1 MKRTPPLSSF
11 LFATIRIRAL
21 ATVILG
27 LILTLG
33 LAASAQSGH
42 GPRDTAALASAGSNI
57 NTDTTFQAA
66 VSYGSGGYQATSV
79 AVADVNGDGIPD
91 LIVAHACES
100 STNCNYG
107 AIGVLL
113 GNGDGTFQPAVAY
126 SSGGDE
132 ATGVT
137 VADVNQDGKPDLIV
151 SNFCVNSLN
160 CSSTGEYGGVAVL
173 LGNGDGTFQ
182 AAVSYSSTGYYTF
195 GVAVADVN
203 GDGKPDI
210 ALANDW
216 IAYGNAFGSAS
227 VLLANGSG
235 GFEPGMT
242 YAAGAGVDTHAV
254 AIADVNGD
262 GKPDL
267 LLANA
272 QFNQYGAS
280 VAVLLG
286 NGDGTFQ
293 TAVNYNSG
301 GDVADSV
308 AVADINGDGNADIV
322 VGNACNLEND
332 HCYQG
337 AGSVGVL
344 LGNGDGTFQPV
355 VLYGSGGYSGNSVT
369 SNSLAV
375 VDVNRDGKLD
385 LIVANYCGFNS
396 CGEQSPGIVAV
407 LWGNGDGTFQNAVSY
422 GSGGDAASSVA
433 VADFNGDGLPD
444 LVVANYCMSSG
455 DCSSSVVGVLLG
467 AYAQTITFTTNAP
480 SRALV
485 GRSFTVAATGG
496 GSGNPVIFT
505 SAGSCS
511 NAGPTYTMTSGKG
524 TCEVIANQA
533 GNSQYGPAPQVTE
546 SVIATQSSPVRR

>member
-1 MKRTPPLSSF
+1 MKRTAPFFPF
-11 LFATIRIRAL
+11 LFPKLRSRAF
-21 ATVILG
+21 APVTLG
-27 LILTLG
+27 LIFTLG
-33 LAASAQSGH
+33 LAASAQSS
-42 GPRDTAALASAGSNI
+42 RAAGGNVD
-57 NTDTTFQAA
+57 TDTSFHAA

-79 AVADVNGDGIPD
+79 AVADVNRDGIPD
-91 LIVAHACES
+91 LIVAHACVS

-107 AIGVLL
+107 GIGVLL
-113 GNGDGTFQPAVAY
+113 GNGDGTFQPAVTY
-126 SSGGDE
+126 SSGGDD
-132 ATGVT
+132 ATSVT
-137 VADVNQDGKPDLIV
+137 VADVNQDGKPDLVV

-160 CSSTGEYGGVAVL
+160 CSYSGENGGGVAVL

-182 AAVSYSSTGYYTF
+182 PAVSYPSTGFWTF
-195 GVAVADVN
+195 GVAVDDVN

-210 ALANDW
+210 VLANDL
-216 IAYGNAFGSAS
+216 IASGNAFGSAS
-227 VLLANGSG
+227 VFLANVSG
-235 GFEPGMT
+235 GFEPGVT
-242 YAAGAGVDTHAV
+242 YAAGAGIDTHAV

-293 TAVNYNSG
+293 SAVNYNSG

-308 AVADINGDGNADIV
+308 AVADVNGDGKADII
-322 VGNACNLEND
+322 VGNACDIEKD
-332 HCYQG
+332 DCYQG

-355 VLYGSGGYSGNSVT
+355 VAYGSGGYSGNSVT
-369 SNSLAV
+369 SNWVAV
-375 VDVNRDGKLD
+375 ADLNRDGKLD
-385 LIVANYCGFNS
+385 LIAANECGIVD
-396 CGEQSPGIVAV
+396 CTYQQTGIVAV
-407 LWGNGDGTFQNAVSY
+407 LWGNGDGTFQNAVPY

-467 AYAQTITFTTNAP
+467 AYAQTITFTTKAP

-485 GRSFTVAATGG
+485 GHSFTVAATGG

-511 NAGPTYTMTSGKG
+511 NAGPTYTMTSGQG
-524 TCEVIANQA
+524 TCEVIANQS
-533 GNSQYGPAPQVTE
+533 GNKQYTPAPQATE
-546 SVIATQSSPVRR
+546 SVIATQATTVRH